1 MVAIAAHHCAK
12 QLQADF
18 HHFEAMFGFN
28 FWAVV
33 LDLSCSLGLERGLVL
48 GFRLEGVVSIGSD
61 GKRCAAVA
69 QRFARDWTCVWFV
82 FEFGG

>member
-1 MVAIAAHHCAK
+1 MVAIAAHNCAK
-12 QLQADF
+12 QLQANF
-18 HHFEAMFGFN
+18 HHFEGMFGFN
-28 FWAVV
+28 CWAVV
-33 LDLSCSLGLERGLVL
+33 LDLGWSLGLERGLVF
-48 GFRLEGVVSIGSD
+48 GFRFERVVTIGSD